1 MRLALIVG
9 SAYETNGKL
18 TPIPSAELDG
28 DLVER
33 RLSEPD
39 AGFKVIR
46 FVAER
51 GLAERIE
58 QRLLAQTE
66 PIEQL
71 MVYFSGY
78 SVLSE
83 ERGPALLLDG
93 DRLGT
98 FSLNRLKNLFAHFA
112 PVSCLIVDAA
122 AVVDA
127 GQGLGSVVDAIGQTL
142 TESSESVSAL
152 VAVRNSALP
161 DSFGGSAFTGLVLMV
176 LDWLAASREPGQVV
190 DLRWLFEGMRADE
203 QLWKEIPA
211 AGLFGG
217 PGASFP
223 ILPARDTMI
232 PGSDSALGGSPLPSF
247 ELSGPG
253 SELDEL
259 LGLSP
264 PAHQAEEP
272 KTQPGVAPFDDS
284 DEVTPTFRA
293 PRAASG
299 APSTSDGGALPSF
312 DLPPSAEDVPGGAL
326 PSFADV
332 TEPTASD
339 PASASEP
346 TAPPVSEPT
355 APPVSEPT
363 SPSREPALSPS
374 DAAAPSP
381 PAEASTALPTFGAST
396 SADELAEAG
405 KDEDASREFEGALAL
420 SDEPHERAGLLARF
434 ARVLA
439 RLGQG
444 QVAAARFGEAVA
456 LEPLHVDVLA
466 VRAEW
471 ADAASDSEN
480 LLHASQAWLE
490 QSPEDPRALR
500 FLARASE
507 DLEDVGRALDAWC
520 RLGRHHALPVAERAL
535 AFGEASRI
543 VETKLEDREL
553 AEQLAEEALALSPS
567 PQNLGRAEE
576 LLKADGRHSDLFAHF
591 ERALSIAKDEESIT
605 RLCTELERLARQ
617 QLKDPARAARALE
630 LVLERTPRDFALRD
644 RVIELFR
651 EASLPLQGLE
661 HCRVAARLSPI
672 RADSYRKAQSLFEA
686 AGVSDGVWNA
696 ASVLECLGEAD
707 INESLLVSQH
717 KPDGL
722 LAARATIAD
731 ADWAELLFSEAHDSA
746 MTRLLDA
753 LGPAAVRVGI
763 GFAKHKNRYFVPD
776 PATLQDPEKS
786 TTMLAK
792 TLAWT
797 SRLLGL
803 VPPSVYV
810 SSELSTGFDVAPTEQ
825 ASTLVSR
832 SLGSGLGLGQLAFLW
847 GRHLPRFRSEF
858 RAVPFFKDTAE
869 LSLLLTAGLA
879 LGGAAGIEVRELDGD
894 AKRLY
899 AALRREVRGP
909 QLETLRDAAREL
921 TAVEVNERA
930 AQVLREIELIGVRAG
945 LLASGDVGAAADL
958 IRRFPNEGV
967 TNGDDQLGELYAF
980 SISEQYQVLRRKI
993 GVAVAA

>member
-9 SAYETNGKL
+9 SAYEHNGKL
-18 TPIPSAELDG
+18 TPIPSADLDG

-39 AGFKVIR
+39 AGFKIVR

-71 MVYFSGY
+71 LVYFSGY

-98 FSLNRLKNLFAHFA
+98 FSLTRLKNLFAHFA
-112 PVSCLIVDAA
+112 PASCLIVDAA

-127 GQGLGSVVDAIGQTL
+127 GQALSSVVDAIGQTL
-142 TESSESVSAL
+142 TDSSDSVSAL

-176 LDWLAASREPGQVV
+176 LDWLAAAREPGQVV

-203 QLWKEIPA
+203 QLWNEIPA

-217 PGASFP
+217 PGATFP

-232 PGSDSALGGSPLPSF
+232 PASDGPETNRLPSF

-253 SELDEL
+253 DELDEL
-259 LGLSP
+259 LGLP
-264 PAHQAEEP
+264 PVHRAEEP
-272 KTQPGVAPFDDS
+272 KTQPGVAPFEDL

-293 PRAASG
+293 PRASGTPASSSSEG
-299 APSTSDGGALPSF
+299 EALPSF
-312 DLPPSAEDVPGGAL
+312 DLPPMEGGHGEAL
-326 PSFADV
+326 PSFADL
-332 TEPTASD
+332 TEPNSFA
-339 PASASEP
+339 PASPNEVTAPNEASAVSMLPESEP
-346 TAPPVSEPT
+346 SANAE
-355 APPVSEPT
+355 
-363 SPSREPALSPS
+363 
-374 DAAAPSP
+374 AAPSP
-381 PAEASTALPTFGAST
+381 SHDEGATPAALPAFEASNV
-396 SADELAEAG
+396 ADELAAQG
-405 KDEDASREFEGALAL
+405 KDEDAAREFEAALVL
-420 SDEPHERAGLLARF
+420 SEEPHERAGLLARF

-439 RLGQG
+439 RLGRG
-444 QVAAARFGEAVA
+444 QLAAQRFGEAVA

-490 QSPEDPRALR
+490 QSPEEPRALE
-500 FLARASE
+500 FLARAGE
-507 DLEDVGRALDAWC
+507 ALGDDGCALDAWC
-520 RLGRHHALPVAERAL
+520 RLGRNARVSSAQRAV

-543 VETKLEDREL
+543 AETKLQDREL
-553 AEQLAEEALALSPS
+553 AEQLAEEALTLSPS
-567 PQNLGRAEE
+567 AQNLGRAEQ
-576 LLKADGRHSDLFAHF
+576 LLTADGRLSDLFAHF
-591 ERALSIAKDEESIT
+591 ERALAIAVDDESVT
-605 RLCTELERLARQ
+605 RLCTELERLGRH

-630 LVLERTPRDFALRD
+630 HALRRNPRDFELRD
-644 RVIELFR
+644 RVIGLYR
-651 EASLPLQGLE
+651 DAALPLQGLE
-661 HCRVAARLSPI
+661 HCRAGARLSPA
-672 RADSYRKAQSLFEA
+672 RADSYRQAHSLFEA
-686 AGVSDGVWNA
+686 AGLFDGVWNA

-707 INESLLVSQH
+707 INEALLVSQH

-722 LAARATIAD
+722 LGARATIQD
-731 ADWAELLFSEAHDSA
+731 RDWGELLFSEAHDSA
-746 MTRLLDA
+746 VVRLLEA

-763 GFAKHKNRYFVPD
+763 GFAKHKNRYFAPD
-776 PATLQDPEKS
+776 PAALQDPEKS

-792 TLAWT
+792 TLSWT

-803 VPPSVYV
+803 APPSVYV
-810 SSELSTGFDVAPTEQ
+810 SADLSGFDVAPSEE
-825 ASTLVSR
+825 ASALVSR

-858 RAVPFFKDTAE
+858 RAVPFFKSTGE
-869 LSLLLTAGLA
+869 LSSLLTAGLA
-879 LGGAAGIEVRELDGD
+879 LGGASGVEVRTLDGD

-909 QLETLRDAAREL
+909 QLDTLRDAAQ
-921 TAVEVNERA
+921 AFAGGDVGERA
-930 AQVLREIELIGVRAG
+930 ARLLREVELIGVRAG
-945 LLASGDVGAAADL
+945 LVASGDVGSAADL
-958 IRRFPNEGV
+958 LRRFPSEGL

-980 SISEQYQVLRRKI
+980 SISEQYQVLRQKL
-993 GVAVAA
+993 GVAIVA